1 MKLNELT
8 IKQAQEGLRKKE
20 FSAVE
25 LAQACLDRI
34 AELNDTLNVF
44 LTVTAHEALEQ
55 AQKVDESIATGED
68 IAPLA
73 GIPMSIKDIV
83 VTKGIRT
90 TAASKILENYIPPYS
105 ATVYQKLIDDGAVM
119 LGKVNLDEFAHGA
132 STENSAFGPT
142 KNPWDTSRVPGGSSG
157 GSAASVSA
165 DMCLFSIG
173 TDTGGSIRFPAGFC
187 SVVGVKPS
195 YGRCSRLGLIAMTS
209 STDVP
214 GPIAKTV
221 EDSAIVL
228 SRIAGCDHRDATT
241 VDREVPDY
249 EKELSRDMKGMKI
262 GIVEE
267 FLSDGIEQDVK
278 HIIEQAIDQL
288 SKMGAEIISLS
299 LPTVPYA
306 MAVYYV
312 ITPSEISSNLARFDG
327 IRFGT
332 SRHDQAKDLLDG
344 YKRTRG
350 EGFGAEAK
358 RRIMMGTYALS
369 SGYYDA
375 YYRKAQK
382 VRTKIV
388 QEFQHAFSQVSA
400 VVTPV
405 SPHIPFKIGEKATD
419 PVAMYLEDIYMS
431 PPSLAGLPALS
442 VPAGF
447 IEKDGKQLPVGLQI
461 IGPQFEEARIL
472 RVAHQYQMAT
482 PWHLQKPSLMTS

>member
-1 MKLNELT
+1 MKLNEFT
-8 IKQAQEGLRKKE
+8 IKQAQSGLRKKE

-34 AELNDTLNVF
+34 AELNDELNVF

-55 AQKVDESIATGED
+55 AKKVDESIAHGEE

-73 GIPMSIKDIV
+73 GIPMSVKDIV
-83 VTKGIRT
+83 ITRGIRT
-90 TAASKILENYIPPYS
+90 TAASKMLENYIPPYS

-142 KNPWDTSRVPGGSSG
+142 KNPWDITRVPGGSSG
-157 GSAASVSA
+157 GSTAAVA
-165 DMCLFSIG
+165 AHMCLFSIG

-195 YGRCSRLGLIAMTS
+195 YGRCSRSGLIAMTS

-214 GPIAKTV
+214 GPITKTA
-221 EDSAIVL
+221 EDASIVL
-228 SRIAGCDHRDATT
+228 SRIAGFDHRDATT
-241 VDREVPDY
+241 IDREVLNY
-249 EKELSRDMKGMKI
+249 EKELSRDIKGMRI
-262 GIVEE
+262 GVVQE
-267 FLSDGIEQDVK
+267 FLSEGIDPEVK
-278 HIIEQAIDQL
+278 AVIQQAIDQL
-288 SKMGAEIISLS
+288 SNMGGEIIPLS
-299 LPTVPYA
+299 LPTAPYA

-312 ITPSEISSNLARFDG
+312 ITPCEISSNLSRFDG

-332 SRHDQAKDLLDG
+332 SHHAHAQNLLDG

-350 EGFGAEAK
+350 EGFGPESK
-358 RRIMMGTYALS
+358 RRIMLGTYALS

-388 QEFQHAFSQVSA
+388 QEFDTAFTA
-400 VVTPV
+400 VDAIVTPV
-405 SPHIPFKIGEKATD
+405 SPHIPFKIGEKTTD

-442 VPAGF
+442 VPCGF
-447 IEKDGKQLPVGLQI
+447 VKKEEKQLPVGLQI

-472 RVAHQYQMAT
+472 NIAHQYEQT
-482 PWHLQKPSLMTS
+482 TEWHRRKALV

>member
-1 MKLNELT
+1 MKLNQLT
-8 IKQAQEGLRKKE
+8 IKQAQNGLRKKE

-34 AELNDTLNVF
+34 AELNDDFNVF

-55 AQKVDESIATGED
+55 AKRVDESIKVGED

-73 GIPMSIKDIV
+73 GIPMSIKDII
-83 VTKGIRT
+83 VTQGIRT

-105 ATVYQKLIDDGAVM
+105 ATVYQRLIDDGAVM
-119 LGKVNLDEFAHGA
+119 LGKTNLDEFAHGA

-157 GSAASVSA
+157 GSAASVAA

-187 SVVGVKPS
+187 SVIGVKPS
-195 YGRCSRLGLIAMTS
+195 YGRCSRSGLIAMTS

-214 GPIAKTV
+214 GPITKTA

-228 SRIAGCDHRDATT
+228 SRIAGFDHRDATT
-241 VDREVPDY
+241 VDREVPNY
-249 EKELSRDMKGMKI
+249 EKELSRDIKGMKI
-262 GIVEE
+262 GVVEE
-267 FLSDGIEQDVK
+267 FLGKGIEPDVK
-278 HIIEQAIDQL
+278 TVIEQAIEQL
-288 SKMGAEIISLS
+288 SHMGAEIVSLS
-299 LPTVPYA
+299 LPTAPYA

-312 ITPSEISSNLARFDG
+312 ITPSEISSNLSRFDG

-350 EGFGAEAK
+350 EGFGPEAK
-358 RRIMMGTYALS
+358 RRVMIGTYALS

-388 QEFQHAFSQVSA
+388 QEFQNAFSQVSA
-400 VVTPV
+400 IITPV
-405 SPHIPFKIGEKATD
+405 SPHIPFKIGEKTTD

-447 IEKDGKQLPVGLQI
+447 VEKDGKQLPVGLQI

-472 RVAHQYQMAT
+472 QIAHQYQMAT
-482 PWHLQKPSLMTS
+482 EWHNNKVSL